1 MKQNRQILLPVDFD
15 DVSDMMLKLAFS
27 LAKSIDATITLFNV
41 VNDRKI
47 SDVNFAPVS
56 EKIEAL
62 IKNGDLQK
70 ANYQFVIKKGV
81 PESEILK
88 YSEQNGVFLII
99 METRVKQEKQ
109 KELIGSITA
118 EVIDASKVP
127 VMVIPKGTD
136 IVGLKNLYNVGLATS
151 MRKFDDLTFQNF
163 MEFMD
168 TFPDLKFELT
178 MVHIQ
183 EKGEDASNYE
193 KVMKQ
198 MDAYVAEFHK
208 GIKTSY
214 AIIPLEKSISSDL
227 ITYFQNSPFS
237 MLVVKNNLRS
247 IFTRLFKTSTTKKLV
262 YHAQVPL
269 LVFPNDTRTLSK
281 LKLLH

>member
-15 DVSDMMLKLAFS
+15 DVSDTMLKLAFS

-81 PESEILK
+81 PEAEILK

-109 KELIGSITA
+109 KEMIGSITA
-118 EVIDASKVP
+118 EVIDASEVP

-227 ITYFQNSPFS
+227 ITYFQNSSFS

>member
-15 DVSDMMLKLAFS
+15 DVSDMMLKLAFF

-81 PESEILK
+81 PEAEILK

-118 EVIDASKVP
+118 EVIDASEVP

-136 IVGLKNLYNVGLATS
+136 VIGLKNMYNVGLATS

-168 TFPDLKFELT
+168 TFPDFKFELT

-198 MDAYVAEFHK
+198 MDAYVSEFHK

-214 AIIPLEKSISSDL
+214 AIIPMEKSISTDL
-227 ITYFQNSPFS
+227 ITYFQNSSFS
-237 MLVVKNNLRS
+237 LLVVKNNLRS

-269 LVFPNDTRTLSK
+269 LVFPNDARTLSK

>member
-81 PESEILK
+81 PEAEILK

-127 VMVIPKGTD
+127 VMVIPKGSD
-136 IVGLKNLYNVGLATS
+136 IMKLKNLYNVGLATS

-168 TFPDLKFELT
+168 TFPDFKFELT

>member
-81 PESEILK
+81 PEAEILK

-118 EVIDASKVP
+118 EVIDASEVP

-136 IVGLKNLYNVGLATS
+136 IIGLKNLYNVGLATS

-168 TFPDLKFELT
+168 TFPNLKFELT

-227 ITYFQNSPFS
+227 ITYFQNSSFS

>member
-27 LAKSIDATITLFNV
+27 LARSIDATITLFNV

-81 PESEILK
+81 PEAEILK

-109 KELIGSITA
+109 KEMIGSITA
-118 EVIDASKVP
+118 EVIDASEVP

-227 ITYFQNSPFS
+227 ITYFQNSSFS

>member
-1 MKQNRQILLPVDFD
+1 MEQKKQILLPVDFE
-15 DVSDMMLKLAFS
+15 DVSDAMLALAFFF
-27 LAKSIDATITLFNV
+27 AKSIDATITLMNV

-47 SDVNFAPVS
+47 SEVSFAPIS

-81 PESEILK
+81 PEAEILK

-99 METRVKQEKQ
+99 MDTRAKQDKQ
-109 KELIGSITA
+109 KEMIGSITA

-127 VMVIPKGTD
+127 VMVIPKGTQID
-136 IVGLKNLYNVGLATS
+136 GIKNPYNVGLATS
-151 MRKFDDLTFQNF
+151 MKKFDDLTFQNF

-168 TFPDLKFELT
+168 TFPNFKFELT

-183 EKGEDASNYE
+183 EKGEEVSNYE
-193 KVMKQ
+193 KVMRQ
-198 MDAYVAEFHK
+198 MDSYVAEFHK

-214 AIIPLEKSISSDL
+214 AIIPMEKSVSTDL
-227 ITYFQNSPFS
+227 ITYFQNSSFS

-247 IFTRLFKTSTTKKLV
+247 MFSRLFTTSTTKKLV

>member
-81 PESEILK
+81 PEAEILK

-109 KELIGSITA
+109 KEMIGSITA
-118 EVIDASKVP
+118 EVIDASEVP

-227 ITYFQNSPFS
+227 ITYFQNSSFS